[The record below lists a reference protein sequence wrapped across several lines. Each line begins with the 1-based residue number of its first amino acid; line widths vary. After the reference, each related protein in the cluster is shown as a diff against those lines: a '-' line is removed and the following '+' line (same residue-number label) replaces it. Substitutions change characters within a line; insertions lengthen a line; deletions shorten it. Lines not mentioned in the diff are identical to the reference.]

1 MTPVALAHL
10 IMGDG
15 AVMRGKGLIIC
26 TDSFNTKDV
35 ILLMNVLIIKY
46 GLSCTLHKNREI
58 YRIYISKSSMG
69 LLVSI
74 VKPHMVSSM
83 LYKIG
88 L

>member
-1 MTPVALAHL
+1 
-10 IMGDG
+10 MGDG
-15 AVMRGKGLIIC
+15 AVMREKGLRIC
-26 TDSFNTKDV
+26 TDSFSTKDV

-46 GLSCTLHKNREI
+46 RLSCTLHKNKEV
-58 YRIYISKSSMG
+58 YRIYIPKSSMV

-74 VKPHMVSSM
+74 VKPHMVPSM